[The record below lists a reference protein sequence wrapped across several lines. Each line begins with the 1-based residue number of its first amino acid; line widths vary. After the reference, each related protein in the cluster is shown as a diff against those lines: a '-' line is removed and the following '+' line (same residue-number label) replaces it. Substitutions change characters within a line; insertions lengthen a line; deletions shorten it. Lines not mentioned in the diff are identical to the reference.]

1 MGFLEWLGKRWAKGL
16 DFTAVDSVLK
26 AEALAAEGVHWIDWN
41 CLTGDAEP
49 KNRQPKDVAGM
60 VKMATSAISEGLKV
74 SVMLAHDAEGKDMTV
89 KAMPQ
94 IISAYKEAGYKFG
107 VIA

>member
-1 MGFLEWLGKRWAKGL
+1 
-16 DFTAVDSVLK
+16 
-26 AEALAAEGVHWIDWN
+26 
-41 CLTGDAEP
+41 
-49 KNRQPKDVAGM
+49 M

-74 SVMLAHDAEGKDMTV
+74 SVMLAHDSEGKDMTV